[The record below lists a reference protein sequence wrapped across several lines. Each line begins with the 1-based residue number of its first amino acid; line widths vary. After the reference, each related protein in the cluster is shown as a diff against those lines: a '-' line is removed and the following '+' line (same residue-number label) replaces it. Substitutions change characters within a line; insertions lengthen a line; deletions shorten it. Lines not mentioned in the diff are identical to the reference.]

1 MQLEALTPTRAAL
14 TERLAPAWRMPLGQ
28 LALVWAALL
37 ALFAPTW
44 ATMAMLWWDSSTFN
58 HVLLVPAIIV
68 WLVWQRAPELSAL
81 APQAWWP
88 GLIPLAGALLLW
100 LLGDI
105 SGLATAEQLGAVVM
119 LLSAVLM
126 VLGPRV
132 SVALLFPLAYA
143 LFLVPLGEEL
153 VPALQLITA
162 ELTIALTHA
171 SGIPAVI
178 EGVFIDT
185 PVGLFEVA
193 EACSGV
199 KFLVAMVALGT
210 LVAHLCFHSWLRR
223 AVFMVVA
230 VVLPVLAN
238 GVRAWGTIY
247 IAQSQGVE
255 FAAGFDHIFY
265 GWIFFGLVMAALLA
279 MSWKFFDRRADERFI
294 DPATIA
300 SLRWVGR
307 LEAWNAPGWR
317 AAAAAT
323 AMALA
328 TMGWANAAR
337 GVEAD
342 LPQALAVPD
351 VPGWTQVSPRH
362 AYPWQPRGAGA
373 DRKLT
378 ATFRDA
384 VGREVD
390 VVLALYAAQSD
401 GREAG
406 AYGEGALVPETEWRW
421 FSPEPSLDGA
431 VGDRLQ
437 ALGTQQRVA
446 MTWYRHGDWTGGSR
460 SHLKLLT
467 MRDALALH
475 ARPTMMLIVSAED
488 LPTQDAAQAIEAFHA
503 SAGPLPAWMDRIAGL
518 D

>member
-1 MQLEALTPTRAAL
+1 MRLEAIHPTRAAL
-14 TERLAPAWRMPLGQ
+14 TERIVPAWQAPLGK
-28 LALVWAALL
+28 LALLWAVLL

-58 HVLLVPAIIV
+58 HVLLVPPIIG
-68 WLVWQRAPELSAL
+68 WLVWQRAPELAAL
-81 APQAWWP
+81 TPQAWWP
-88 GLIPLAGALLLW
+88 GLLPLAGALALW

-119 LLSAVLM
+119 LQSAVLL

-132 SVALLFPLAYA
+132 SIALLFPLAYA

-185 PVGLFEVA
+185 PAGLFEVA

-210 LVAHLCFHSWLRR
+210 LVAHLCFRSWTRR
-223 AVFMVVA
+223 AVFMLVA

-279 MSWKFFDRRADERFI
+279 MSWRFFDRRADERFV
-294 DPATIA
+294 DPEAIA
-300 SLRWVGR
+300 ALRWVDR

-317 AAAAAT
+317 AVTAAAVL
-323 AMALA
+323 ALA
-328 TMGWANAAR
+328 TIGWANAAR
-337 GVEAD
+337 GVEAE
-342 LPQALAVPD
+342 LPQALAVPQ
-351 VPGWTQVSPRH
+351 VPGWTQVTPHH
-362 AYPWQPRGAGA
+362 AYPWQPRAAGA

-378 ATFRDA
+378 ASFRDEQ
-384 VGREVD
+384 GREVD
-390 VVLALYAAQSD
+390 VVFALYAAQSE

-406 AYGEGALVPETEWRW
+406 AFGEGALVPDTEWRW
-421 FSPEPSLDGA
+421 FSPEAGLDGA

-446 MTWYRHGDWTGGSR
+446 MTWYRHDDWTGGSR
-460 SHLKLLT
+460 SHLKLLS
-467 MRDALALH
+467 MRDALTLS
-475 ARPTMMLIVSAED
+475 ARPTMMLILSAED
-488 LPTQDAAQAIEAFHA
+488 RPGQNAAQAIEAFHA
-503 SAGPLPAWMDRIAGL
+503 SAGPLAGWMDRIAGL